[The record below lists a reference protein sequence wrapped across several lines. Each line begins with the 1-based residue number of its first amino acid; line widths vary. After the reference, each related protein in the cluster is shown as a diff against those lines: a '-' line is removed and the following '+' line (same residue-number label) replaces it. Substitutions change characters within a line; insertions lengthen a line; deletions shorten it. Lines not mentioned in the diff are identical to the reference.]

1 MRNRAMT
8 LSLTESQV
16 AELLEWDALI
26 EEMEK
31 AMIALSAGEVTQQ
44 ARVLHEV
51 KPHGG

>member
-8 LSLTESQV
+8 LSLTISQV
-16 AELLEWDALI
+16 AELLELDALI

-44 ARVLHEV
+44 ARVLNEV